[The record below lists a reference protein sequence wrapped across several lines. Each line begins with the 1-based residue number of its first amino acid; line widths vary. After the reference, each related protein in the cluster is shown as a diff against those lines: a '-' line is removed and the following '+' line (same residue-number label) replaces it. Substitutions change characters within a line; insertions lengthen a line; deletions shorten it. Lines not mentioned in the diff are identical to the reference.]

1 MPANVTLLRGAGSS
15 RLAVYELEFRNRL
28 AHGEGAIV
36 WKLPSRN
43 NYRRTGNYI
52 LCPGQCRPRR
62 RRESSL
68 RLSMQLH
75 RAEYALLWRSDIN
88 NQRPGSS
95 RGFCCDE
102 RYQPWYHRRASFPET
117 NIIASPHSIRLLLH
131 ESSVYTAVWIDFQ
144 AYLHL
149 LAWVASGFLRNF
161 RDFVEFSKVH
171 WRFTAFCESL
181 TSFRK
186 FCERR
191 SSADI
196 RRTWGN
202 FVGFCGILR
211 NFVQLAVNVSRISRK
226 FCWILLNFSNPW
238 EILWNFVVLYGS
250 L

>member
-15 RLAVYELEFRNRL
+15 RLSVYELEFRNRL

-88 NQRPGSS
+88 NPRPGSS

-144 AYLHL
+144 AYLYL
-149 LAWVASGFLRNF
+149 LAWVASGFLRNL
-161 RDFVEFSKVH
+161 RDFVEFSKVL
-171 WRFTAFCESL
+171 WRFTAFCESF

-191 SSADI
+191 SSAGI
-196 RRTWGN
+196 RQIWGN
-202 FVGFCGILR
+202 FVEFCLTLY
-211 NFVQLAVNVSRISRK
+211 NLLK
-226 FCWILLNFSNPW
+226 FCKI
-238 EILWNFVVLYGS
+238 V
-250 L
+250 